1 MSDAETWGIVLRDR
15 ASGAEQWVACEVTR
29 DGDIVT
35 ARAHGYGHR
44 SVEGVGRLILQ
55 HDRSLALVCI
65 ATPAKY
71 AAHMESVRRALVADE
86 VERLRAEVADHEIAS
101 THLRAA
107 ITAASVIE
115 ACELPDAI
123 TDLRA
128 RLAEA
133 EATIADLRHAGN
145 RAAVAYAESLA
156 RCAESSYVRGAE
168 AMREAAV
175 QACVTQADEEANYYI
190 ALGCD
195 FCEEA
200 IRALPLPAEAAPQ
213 PTQSHEAPT
222 TLDAPLTI
230 ADAAARARS
239 AAAQR
244 CNAMTREGVETN
256 DD

>member
-35 ARAHGYGHR
+35 ARAHGYGHK
-44 SVEGVGRLILQ
+44 SVGYAQPAVEGVGRLIVE
-55 HDRSLALVCI
+55 HDTTLTLDCAAS
-65 ATPAKY
+65 PEQY

-86 VERLRAEVADHEIAS
+86 VERLRAEVANHEIAS

-107 ITAASVIE
+107 MTAASVIE
-115 ACELPDAI
+115 ACELSDAI

-175 QACVTQADEEANYYI
+175 QACVTQAGEEANYYT

-244 CNAMTREGVETN
+244 AR
-256 DD
+256 